1 MLPIF
6 IIKVLVLKIIDE
18 LTTTTTTLC
27 NPLIDGAGSEW
38 IGFELKSQCVCI
50 SLSYFINEI
59 AHDYIGNNG
68 IAIYFTMEIIIITM
82 WIDLDKYLYD
92 TGIRLVLAK
101 G

>member
-1 MLPIF
+1 M
-6 IIKVLVLKIIDE
+6 
-18 LTTTTTTLC
+18 
-27 NPLIDGAGSEW
+27 
-38 IGFELKSQCVCI
+38 CI
-50 SLSYFINEI
+50 SLSYYINEI